1 MRPSRQAMQHL
12 LERCGILLA
21 PAQVDQLW
29 TYHQMLRAANAEL
42 NLTRIH
48 NFENIVLKHYVDSL
62 IILKLTELPTPLV
75 DMGSGAGLPG
85 IPLKIA
91 RPEIEMILAE
101 PRGARAEFLRNVCGE
116 LKLGGIEVHAGKI
129 GPGYTRRVAGVIT
142 RAVTTVWETL
152 DRVEGCLGA
161 GGRVLFMKG
170 PACDA
175 EVAAAAESHVSRFRL
190 VADHAYQLP
199 HSTHARRLLIYERLD
214 YAAPSTADLSGGA
227 ERQQPF
233 REISSAANPAF
244 KLASELLH
252 GRGIRKHGRALLAG
266 PKITAEVFDRYPEYA
281 ESWLT
286 DTQSRPAGDGSRD
299 ATRWLRLSDALF
311 RQLDVSGTQAPLLQ
325 VRLPDI
331 AAWSDDDAWPEGCTL
346 FLPFQDPEN
355 IGAAIRS
362 AAAFQVARVVL
373 LREAAHPFLPKSA
386 RAAGPSLF
394 KVPLLTGPSIGEL
407 SARRVPLLAL
417 TPGAEPVD
425 MYRWPD
431 TFGLIAGL
439 EGPGLPSSLSGAR
452 MLSIPIAPDVE
463 SLNAATATSI
473 ALYAWRRSM
482 G

>member
-1 MRPSRQAMQHL
+1 MQHL
-12 LERCGILLA
+12 LERRGIFLA
-21 PAQVDQLW
+21 PAQLDQLW
-29 TYHQMLRAANAEL
+29 AYHQMLRAANAEL

-62 IILKLTELPTPLV
+62 IVLKQTELPTPLV

-101 PRGARAEFLRNVCGE
+101 PRGARAEFLRNVCAE

-129 GPGYTRRVAGVIT
+129 GPSYSRRVAGVIT
-142 RAVTTVWETL
+142 RAVTTVSEAL

-161 GGRVLFMKG
+161 GGRVFFMKG
-170 PACDA
+170 PACDV

-214 YAAPSTADLSGGA
+214 VPAPTAAEPSSGEGH
-227 ERQQPF
+227 QQPF
-233 REISSAANPAF
+233 REISSAANATF
-244 KLASELLH
+244 KLALELLQ
-252 GRGIRKHGRALLAG
+252 GRGILKHGRALLAG
-266 PKITAEVFDRYPEYA
+266 PKIIAEVLDRYPAHA
-281 ESWLT
+281 EAWLT
-286 DTQSRPAGDGSRD
+286 DMQGSPASG
-299 ATRWLRLSDALF
+299 APANAIRWLRLSDSLF
-311 RQLDVSGTQAPLLQ
+311 RQLDISGTHAPLLQ
-325 VRLPDI
+325 VRLPGM
-331 AAWSDDDAWPEGCTL
+331 AAWLDDDVWPPGCTL

-394 KVPLLTGPSIGEL
+394 QVPLLTGPSIGEL

-417 TPGAEPVD
+417 TPEAEPVD
-425 MYRWPD
+425 TYRWPD

-439 EGPGLPSSLSGAR
+439 EGPGLPASLSGAR
-452 MLSIPIAPDVE
+452 VLSIPIAPVVE

-482 G
+482 R